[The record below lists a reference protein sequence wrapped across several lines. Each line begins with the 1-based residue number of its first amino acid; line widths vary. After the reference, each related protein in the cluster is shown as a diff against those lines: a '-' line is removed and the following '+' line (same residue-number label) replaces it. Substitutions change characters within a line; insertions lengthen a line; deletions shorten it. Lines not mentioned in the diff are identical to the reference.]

1 LNEGVLNEEVD
12 EVAEEEE
19 KEESIS
25 HAVQIEDI
33 ESDDGSEA
41 KEDTTADE
49 VSKTGV
55 SEKEDTSASETEP
68 APIVRELESDLG
80 AYWNDKVIGSVIQNY
95 GNLEATL
102 STPQYGFQKG
112 LKEFKETGYIATVNE
127 LNKNLIGKNVLDML
141 EPKSVTYDMMKMS
154 LGYLMFLKRK
164 KCGKVKAR
172 GCADGR
178 PQREYI
184 TKLESSSPTV
194 KTHALFLSCLVD
206 AVEGR
211 KVVVADIPGAFLSAD
226 WPDDAPD
233 CYIRFEGVMIDM
245 LCQIKPEYKK
255 LIRYSRRKNEKTTR
269 TLIGKVIKA
278 IYGTLL
284 GARLFYDKLKGI
296 LIEMGFKMNAYDE
309 CTFNRMINGKQC
321 TIQFH
326 VDDLKLSHMTQG
338 VLDKIIDDLNYIF
351 CSEGEMLAASY
362 GSIHEYL
369 GMTIDWSDK
378 GRVIFTMYDYLEDIL
393 AEAS

>member
-1 LNEGVLNEEVD
+1 VS
-12 EVAEEEE
+12 EEEN
-19 KEESIS
+19 
-25 HAVQIEDI
+25 
-33 ESDDGSEA
+33 
-41 KEDTTADE
+41 
-49 VSKTGV
+49 
-55 SEKEDTSASETEP
+55 TSVSETEP
-68 APIVRELESDLG
+68 ALIVRELELDLG
-80 AYWNDKVIGSVIQNY
+80 AYWNDKVVGSVIQNY

-112 LKEFKETGYIATVNE
+112 LNEFKETGYIATVNE

-164 KCGKVKAR
+164 RCGKIKAR

-245 LCQIKPEYKK
+245 LCQIKPEYK
-255 LIRYSRRKNEKTTR
+255 N
-269 TLIGKVIKA
+269 
-278 IYGTLL
+278 
-284 GARLFYDKLKGI
+284 
-296 LIEMGFKMNAYDE
+296 
-309 CTFNRMINGKQC
+309 
-321 TIQFH
+321 
-326 VDDLKLSHMTQG
+326 
-338 VLDKIIDDLNYIF
+338 
-351 CSEGEMLAASY
+351 
-362 GSIHEYL
+362 
-369 GMTIDWSDK
+369 
-378 GRVIFTMYDYLEDIL
+378 
-393 AEAS
+393 